1 MKRIGPELKKP
12 NLKSIDVKVPAVA
25 RDLYQ
30 DLRDRRLLPLVA
42 LILVAIVAVPIL
54 LSGSG
59 SDSSSSP
66 AAPSM
71 AGLAPSP
78 AATASSANLTVVKA
92 APGLREP
99 SKRLSHLRAKDPFR
113 QHYTN
118 APVTQEAT
126 PVETATASTV
136 TSETST
142 TEVVAE
148 ETVET
153 PSGETGGSSPGSSGN
168 SGNGEGSP
176 GKGDLVFY
184 AFAVDVRIV
193 RTETKPDGSK
203 ESSELPTRERVLPA
217 TSLPGGKQQ
226 VVTYMGISPKTRKPL
241 FLVSTDVS
249 AVFGDA
255 KCVAGSDSCQ
265 LLELE
270 EKLPETF
277 TYGAND
283 VRYKLTVLKIEPVV
297 TGHS

>member
-12 NLKSIDVKVPAVA
+12 DLKSMDLKVPAVV

-54 LSGSG
+54 LSGSD
-59 SDSSSSP
+59 SDSP
-66 AAPSM
+66 AAPIA
-71 AGLAPSP
+71 AGQAPPP
-78 AATASSANLTVVKA
+78 AAAASNASLTVVKA

-99 SKRLSHLRAKDPFR
+99 GKRLARLRAKDPFR

-118 APVTQEAT
+118 APVTREAT
-126 PVETATASTV
+126 PVETASASTV

-142 TEVVAE
+142 TGVVAE
-148 ETVET
+148 ETVEAPPSET
-153 PSGETGGSSPGSSGN
+153 PGESGGSSPGGSGD
-168 SGNGEGSP
+168 SGGAP
-176 GKGDLVFY
+176 GKGGLVFY
-184 AFAVDVRIV
+184 TFAIDVKIV

-203 ESSELPTRERVLPA
+203 DSSELPTREQVLPA
-217 TSLPGGKQQ
+217 TSLPGDKQQ
-226 VVTYMGISPKTRKPL
+226 VVTYMGISPKTHKPL

-255 KCVAGSDSCQ
+255 KCVTGSDSCQ

-270 EKLPETF
+270 ENLPETF
-277 TYGAND
+277 MYGAND

>member
-12 NLKSIDVKVPAVA
+12 DLKSIDVKVPAVA

-59 SDSSSSP
+59 SSSSP
-66 AAPSM
+66 AAPS
-71 AGLAPSP
+71 ATGPAPSP
-78 AATASSANLTVVKA
+78 TGAASNASLTVVKA

-99 SKRLSHLRAKDPFR
+99 SKRLSRLHPKDPFR

-118 APVTQEAT
+118 APVTRETT
-126 PVETATASTV
+126 PVETATSSTA
-136 TSETST
+136 TSETSA
-142 TEVVAE
+142 TEVVSE
-148 ETVET
+148 EITET
-153 PSGETGGSSPGSSGN
+153 PTSGAPGETGGSPSGKSGGPGD
-168 SGNGEGSP
+168 GE
-176 GKGDLVFY
+176 LVFY
-184 AFAVDVRIV
+184 TFAIDVKIV

-203 ESSELPTRERVLPA
+203 ETTELPIRERVLPA
-217 TSLPGGKQQ
+217 TALPGDKQQ

-255 KCVAGSDSCQ
+255 KCIAGSESCQ

-270 EKLPETF
+270 ERLPETF
-277 TYGAND
+277 MYGAND
-283 VRYKLTVLKIEPVV
+283 VRFKLTVLNVEPVV

>member
-1 MKRIGPELKKP
+1 MKRLGPELKKP
-12 NLKSIDVKVPAVA
+12 DLKSIDLKVPTVA

-42 LILVAIVAVPIL
+42 LILVAIAAVPVL

-59 SDSSSSP
+59 SGSP
-66 AAPSM
+66 AAPI
-71 AGLAPSP
+71 AEGQGPTP
-78 AATASSANLTVVKA
+78 AAAASNASLTVVKA

-99 SKRLSHLRAKDPFR
+99 GKRLSRLRAKDPFR

-126 PVETATASTV
+126 PVETAISSTV
-136 TSETST
+136 ASETST

-168 SGNGEGSP
+168 SGNGNGEGSP
-176 GKGDLVFY
+176 GKGGLVFY
-184 AFAVDVRIV
+184 AFAVDVKIV

-217 TSLPGGKQQ
+217 TSLPGDKQQ

-255 KCVAGSDSCQ
+255 RCVAGSDSCQ

-277 TYGAND
+277 MYGAND

-297 TGHS
+297 TGRS

>member
-42 LILVAIVAVPIL
+42 LLLVGIVAAPIL
-54 LSGSG
+54 LSGS
-59 SDSSSSP
+59 DSS
-66 AAPSM
+66 APE
-71 AGLAPSP
+71 APIAP
-78 AATASSANLTVVKA
+78 ERGASTSAVASDASLTVVKA

-99 SKRLSHLRAKDPFR
+99 SKRLARLRVKDPFR

-118 APVTQEAT
+118 APVTGEAS
-126 PVETATASTV
+126 PVETASPSTV

-148 ETVET
+148 ETVEA
-153 PSGETGGSSPGSSGN
+153 PAETGDSPAGDGSKSNGSAPS
-168 SGNGEGSP
+168 
-176 GKGDLVFY
+176 KDHLVFY
-184 AFAVDVRIV
+184 AFAVDVKIV
-193 RTETKPDGSK
+193 RTETRPNGSK
-203 ESSELPTRERVLPA
+203 ETEQLSTRERVLPA
-217 TSLPGGKQQ
+217 TSLPGDKQQ
-226 VVTYMGISPKTRKPL
+226 VVTYMGISPKTKKPL

-255 KCVAGSDSCQ
+255 QCITGSDSCQ

-270 EKLPETF
+270 EGIPETF
-277 TYGAND
+277 VYGENNT
-283 VRYKLTVLKIEPVV
+283 RYKLTVLKVEPVP

>member
-42 LILVAIVAVPIL
+42 LLLVGIVAAPIL
-54 LSGSG
+54 LSGSDPSAPEAPIAPERG
-59 SDSSSSP
+59 ASTSAVASDSS
-66 AAPSM
+66 
-71 AGLAPSP
+71 
-78 AATASSANLTVVKA
+78 LTVVKA

-99 SKRLSHLRAKDPFR
+99 SKRLARLRVKDPFR

-118 APVTQEAT
+118 APVTREVS
-126 PVETATASTV
+126 PVETASSSTV

-148 ETVET
+148 ETVEAPAETGDSPAGNGSDSNGST
-153 PSGETGGSSPGSSGN
+153 PS
-168 SGNGEGSP
+168 
-176 GKGDLVFY
+176 KGHLVFY
-184 AFAVDVRIV
+184 TFAVDVKIA
-193 RTETKPDGSK
+193 RTETKPNGSK
-203 ESSELPTRERVLPA
+203 ETEQLPTRERVLPA
-217 TSLPGGKQQ
+217 TSLPGDKQQ

-241 FLVSTDVS
+241 FLVSTDVT

-255 KCVAGSDSCQ
+255 KCIAGSDSCQ

-270 EKLPETF
+270 EGIPETF
-277 TYGAND
+277 VYGEND
-283 VRYKLTVLKIEPVV
+283 VRYKLTVLKVEPVA